1 MADAQN
7 PFLDLRPETHAVI
20 EQLLT
25 DLYASGEWEDE
36 HEKIL
41 GLWRAARGE
50 AAKDEKWTWWI
61 GEVGDE
67 SYSFDA
73 GARDEALAIGHREY
87 HDAEAF
93 EITEARLWKDDVKA
107 GDEIADFAETRNH
120 EIITLAAG
128 SGGQANG

>member
-7 PFLDLRPETHAVI
+7 PFVGLRPETHAVI

-25 DLYASGEWEDE
+25 DIYRLGEWEDE

-41 GLWRAARGE
+41 SLWRAAQGD
-50 AAKDEKWTWWI
+50 AAKDGKWIWWI
-61 GEVGDE
+61 GVVDDDA
-67 SYSFDA
+67 YSFDA
-73 GARDEALAIGHREY
+73 GTREEALAIGHREY

-93 EITEARLWKDDVKA
+93 EIIEARLWKDDVKG

-120 EIITLAAG
+120 EIITLAAK
-128 SGGQANG
+128 SGGQADG